1 MEQTGEVEVIRG
13 TTLINSPRT
22 AKEEALKMVA
32 AGVHGVIFSYGVFSF
47 PNFTAIAARNLT
59 VPVLLVANLNPDW
72 PGMVAMLAG
81 GGALNHLGIKHF
93 RVAGDVNQPEV
104 LERIMKFCRCAR
116 AVTSLNGKTYG
127 LVGGRSLGMYSA
139 TVDMQTWQKLFGV
152 DIEHI
157 DQLEIVRLAEEVPE
171 VKVEQAFQWLTDNV
185 GRIEYDGKQLTP
197 EKLKTQIRHY
207 EAAKR
212 LIRERNLDFV
222 GVKCHY
228 EMSRNYCT
236 QCLSRLLQRSYDW
249 DGPKSRLSSCEAD
262 SDGALTMEIL
272 RVLTDQPVIFM
283 DVRHY
288 DPEECDGLLQLVPS
302 PRISPISLMIPRR
315 TSKTSPSILR

>member
-1 MEQTGEVEVIRG
+1 
-13 TTLINSPRT
+13 
-22 AKEEALKMVA
+22 
-32 AGVHGVIFSYGVFSF
+32 
-47 PNFTAIAARNLT
+47 
-59 VPVLLVANLNPDW
+59 
-72 PGMVAMLAG
+72 MLAG

-185 GRIEYDGKQLTP
+185 DE
-197 EKLKTQIRHY
+197 
-207 EAAKR
+207 
-212 LIRERNLDFV
+212 
-222 GVKCHY
+222 
-228 EMSRNYCT
+228 
-236 QCLSRLLQRSYDW
+236 
-249 DGPKSRLSSCEAD
+249 
-262 SDGALTMEIL
+262 
-272 RVLTDQPVIFM
+272 
-283 DVRHY
+283 
-288 DPEECDGLLQLVPS
+288 
-302 PRISPISLMIPRR
+302 
-315 TSKTSPSILR
+315 

>member
-1 MEQTGEVEVIRG
+1 
-13 TTLINSPRT
+13 
-22 AKEEALKMVA
+22 MVA

-171 VKVEQAFQWLTDNV
+171 EKVEQAFQWLTD
-185 GRIEYDGKQLTP
+185 K
-197 EKLKTQIRHY
+197 
-207 EAAKR
+207 
-212 LIRERNLDFV
+212 
-222 GVKCHY
+222 
-228 EMSRNYCT
+228 
-236 QCLSRLLQRSYDW
+236 
-249 DGPKSRLSSCEAD
+249 
-262 SDGALTMEIL
+262 GALSMT
-272 RVLTDQPVIFM
+272 VNS
-283 DVRHY
+283 
-288 DPEECDGLLQLVPS
+288 S
-302 PRISPISLMIPRR
+302 PR
-315 TSKTSPSILR
+315 KN